1 MLKAVAYF
9 IIPGIILTLIVI
21 GGPMRNTH
29 QRDFYFGWPSLARSA
44 TSLVR
49 ISFIHR
55 ITLPG
60 IRHYYPALDRF
71 ANFISAWF
79 IPAIL
84 SLAGFAWLWS
94 IARGLRD
101 KTFLEQSQDR
111 FLYFSA
117 GALIFSIGAS
127 YAARQGTGL
136 LYPAT
141 RTGLPWIIFFL
152 FTCLSLVTT
161 LRIIR
166 WPILLFLLTCTL
178 WFAFQFNVDRYT
190 EWTYDAGTKRIVGML
205 RTEHQTEPD
214 KNWPVGVT
222 WVLLPSMNF
231 YKSLYHLDWFQPVD
245 TRNGTAGLTRFV
257 LAEKETRWFRPWAC
271 TPLTSTPYQTKL

>member
-1 MLKAVAYF
+1 
-9 IIPGIILTLIVI
+9 
-21 GGPMRNTH
+21 MRNTH
-29 QRDFYFGWPSLARSA
+29 QTDFYFGWPSLARSA

-60 IRHYYPALDRF
+60 IRHYYAALDLF

-79 IPAIL
+79 VPAIL
-84 SLAGFAWLWS
+84 SLSGFAWLWS

-101 KTFLEQSQDR
+101 ETFLEQRQDR
-111 FLYFSA
+111 FLFFAA
-117 GALIFSIGAS
+117 GALLFSVAAS
-127 YAARQGTGL
+127 YAVHQGAGL

-141 RTGLPWIIFFL
+141 RTGLHWIIFFL
-152 FTCLSLVTT
+152 LTCLALVKTV
-161 LRIIR
+161 RIIQ
-166 WPILLFLLTCTL
+166 WPVLAFLLTCAL

-245 TRNGTAGLTRFV
+245 TRNGTAGLTSFV
-257 LAEKETRWFRPWAC
+257 LAEKETQ
-271 TPLTSTPYQTKL
+271 LLQTLGLHATYIDPVSNQVLATK